1 MKKQMTLIFVK
12 GTAAVA
18 PGNVLAAL
26 SRTAPEKNQ
35 PAEGTDEQKRAAE
48 LAKVGDLV
56 GDRLIVRSL
65 LEKTGG
71 STFVLSTVEFEVP
84 FENFGLF
91 TTDLDDAILSLPRSY
106 YFDPI
111 EKKPKPAPDL
121 ATSSPVSATFTNSD
135 LKVSLLNEVTAD
147 TGVWVLISAV
157 TGSGPKNQVRHDVI
171 KKDAADK
178 KNITLNAPGPLPL
191 GAYKILTLV
200 TGYQPTVLA
209 DTVT

>member
-26 SRTAPEKNQ
+26 SRTAPETNQ
-35 PAEGTDEQKRAAE
+35 PAEGTDEQKRTAE

-65 LEKTGG
+65 LENTSTGL
-71 STFVLSTVEFEVP
+71 VLSTVEFEVP

-106 YFDPI
+106 YFDPT

-121 ATSSPVSATFTNSD
+121 ATSAPASAAFTNSD
-135 LKVSLLNEVTAD
+135 LTVTLLNDVTAD

-157 TGSGPKNQVRHDVI
+157 TGSGPRNQVRHDVI

-178 KNITLNAPGPLPL
+178 KHITLNAPGPLAT

-200 TGYQPTVLA
+200 TGYQATVLA
-209 DTVT
+209 ASVT